1 MLKTA
6 FKALLIIFLSF
17 SLCHCGFHLRGHINL
32 PGWLHNVYIQN
43 NSGLRTIENALS
55 NQLQAYHVNVSEE
68 PDKSALILNIVQASF
83 QQNIISVSAST
94 TPRQYQI
101 VLLVDFELLKDKNI
115 EIMKKQRVMV
125 VRQVTINNNRILG
138 SNYEED
144 TIKHEM
150 QREAAY
156 LILNRIKDAK
166 MPLKP

>member
-1 MLKTA
+1 MFRPL
-6 FKALLIIFLSF
+6 FKAIFIIFLSI
-17 SLCHCGFHLRGHINL
+17 SLSHCGFHFRGHINL
-32 PGWLHNVYIQN
+32 PSWLHHVYIQN
-43 NSGLRTIENALS
+43 NSGLRTLENALT
-55 NQLQAYHVNVSEE
+55 NQLQTYDVNVSEE
-68 PDKSALILNIVQASF
+68 PDRATLILNIAQASF

-125 VRQVTINNNRILG
+125 MRQVTINNNRILG